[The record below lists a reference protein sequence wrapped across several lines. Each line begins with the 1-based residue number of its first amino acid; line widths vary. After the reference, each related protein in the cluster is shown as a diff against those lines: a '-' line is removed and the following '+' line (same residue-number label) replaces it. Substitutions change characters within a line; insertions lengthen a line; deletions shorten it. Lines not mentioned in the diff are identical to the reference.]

1 MSDRVFTLLAAQVRP
16 VAYDP
21 EATFGVFERVVR
33 TASAFRGVDLIVFPE
48 LYLTGEDPFSSEVP
62 FGFLA
67 KVAEEIPGELTERI
81 GKVAERA
88 GVHIAAGSILE
99 RSGDEIFNT
108 AVFFSSDGRLVATHR
123 KVFPWRP
130 WEATAKGDRADAFDV
145 PGMGRLGMMVC
156 YDGWFPEVPR
166 SLALDGAE
174 LIIHPTLTTTV
185 DREQELVLARANAI
199 TNQAF
204 VINVNAATSV
214 GGGRSIGVDPEGRV
228 LFEAGTG
235 EELLTEVID
244 LDRVRQIREN
254 GTRALNPLLKELR
267 EASPAFVERSTRRLL
282 AGSARSSEMTPG
294 HDRGPHPA

>member
-1 MSDRVFTLLAAQVRP
+1 MSRVFTLLAAQVRP

-33 TASAFRGVDLIVFPE
+33 TASAFHGVDLIVFPE
-48 LYLTGEDPFSSEVP
+48 LFLTGEDPFTGEMP
-62 FGFLA
+62 FGFVA

-88 GVHIAAGSILE
+88 GVHIAAGSLME
-99 RSGDEIFNT
+99 RAGDEVFNT
-108 AVFFSSDGRLVATHR
+108 AVFFGPQGTLLATHR

-145 PGMGRLGMMVC
+145 PGVGRMGMMVC

-166 SLALDGAE
+166 ALALDGAE
-174 LIIHPTLTTTV
+174 LIVHPTLTTTS

-199 TNQAF
+199 VNQAF
-204 VINVNAATSV
+204 VINVNAATTI

-235 EELLTEVID
+235 EELITEVID
-244 LDRVRQIREN
+244 LDRVRQVREH
-254 GTRALNPLLKELR
+254 GTRGLNPLLKEVR
-267 EASPAFVERSTRRLL
+267 EASRGFVERHADLL
-282 AGSARSSEMTPG
+282 
-294 HDRGPHPA
+294 RGDPEP